1 MRTLR
6 INDRLLLES
15 QSLATSAAVSI
26 LIKVRKRLWTVVTA
40 RFRFAVFWFGYV
52 RMLIIYSFLMERLIL
67 LAAAQGTFV
76 VSAEPR
82 IDRIELFGTN
92 AITVHFN
99 TEANK
104 TYSLQFVDSLSCG
117 TNLPFCGSIGALP
130 QISRSRTITP
140 NFPFSNHYVI
150 VDTRTNAHRFYRLK
164 VTD

>member
-1 MRTLR
+1 
-6 INDRLLLES
+6 
-15 QSLATSAAVSI
+15 
-26 LIKVRKRLWTVVTA
+26 
-40 RFRFAVFWFGYV
+40 
-52 RMLIIYSFLMERLIL
+52 MLIIYSLLIERFIL
-67 LAAAQGTFV
+67 LAAQGTFV
-76 VSAEPR
+76 FPAEPR

-92 AITVHFN
+92 AITLHFN

-117 TNLPFCGSIGALP
+117 TNLPFCGSIGVPADSWSNLFVA
-130 QISRSRTITP
+130 P